1 MTQFTWAAGI
11 TIGMVSMWLGAAV
24 NAQDAPRI
32 THIDDAASMEIAPM
46 DTPGVNAFLQDV
58 VGADNPDKP
67 ITCGFFRLEASA
79 EPLVYTYDYDETK
92 LILEGEITVSDGT
105 NSFDAIEGD
114 VLLLPKGATVT
125 FTTKTAGKA
134 YVCGARLRDTA

>member
-1 MTQFTWAAGI
+1 MTQFARATGI
-11 TIGMVSMWLGAAV
+11 AVGMASLWLGAA
-24 NAQDAPRI
+24 AGAEEAPGI
-32 THIDDAASMEIAPM
+32 THIDAAGSMEIAPM

-58 VGADNPDKP
+58 VGSDDPDKP

-92 LILEGEITVSDGT
+92 LILEGEITVSGGT
-105 NSFDAIEGD
+105 DSVDAKAGD

-134 YVCGARLRDTA
+134 YVCGARQRDTA

>member
-1 MTQFTWAAGI
+1 MTQFTRAAAI
-11 TIGMVSMWLGAAV
+11 AIATVSMGLGGMASAENAA
-24 NAQDAPRI
+24 QI
-32 THIDDAASMEIAPM
+32 THIDNAQSMEIAPM

-58 VGADNPDKP
+58 VGSDNPDKP

-105 NSFDAIEGD
+105 DSVDAKAGD

-134 YVCGARLRDTA
+134 YVCGARQRDTA